1 MKNFYLQASRGFTLI
16 ELLVTMAIFINV
28 ITIATGAL
36 YSAQAVNTRL
46 EQTQVVLDGVNLAT
60 EVIVRDIRYGSNFY
74 CDNSPSVPSPVPTL
88 RKSCPFGTGGG
99 NILVFK
105 PTTALAGTTNQNAD
119 RVAYYLSNGIL
130 YKNEYPSGGPV
141 RTYQIT
147 ASNVAVGTL
156 AFYATGLNSS
166 FGSPSVDYGSVSDT
180 NQPLI
185 TLVISG
191 VTIPQKKSTPAVA
204 FSLQTS
210 ASSRTLDR

>member
-1 MKNFYLQASRGFTLI
+1 MKHFFPQSLSGFTLI

-36 YSAQAVNTRL
+36 YSAQHVNVLL
-46 EQTQVVLDGVNLAT
+46 EQTQTVLDGVNLAS
-60 EVIVRDIRYGSNFY
+60 EVIVRDIRYGTNFY
-74 CDNSPSVPSPVPTL
+74 CDNSLSVPTPVPTL
-88 RKSCPFGTGGG
+88 RKSCPYSTGGG

-105 PTTALAGTTNQNAD
+105 PMIALTGSTDASKD
-119 RVAYYLSNGIL
+119 RVAYYLANGIL
-130 YKNEYPSGGPV
+130 YKNEYPFGAPM

-147 ASNVAVGTL
+147 SSDVTIGTL
-156 AFYATGLNSS
+156 AFYATGTNSS
-166 FGSPSVDYGSVSDT
+166 LGDPSIDYGSVSDN

-185 TLVISG
+185 TIVISG
-191 VTIPQKKSTPAVA
+191 VTIPKKINVQAVT

>member
-1 MKNFYLQASRGFTLI
+1 MKKNSFKFIKGFTLI

-46 EQTQVVLDGVNLAT
+46 EQTQTVLDGVNLAT

-74 CDNSPSVPSPVPTL
+74 CDNSLSVPTPVPTL
-88 RKSCPFGTGGG
+88 RKSCPYASGGG

-105 PTTALAGTTNQNAD
+105 PTTPLVGSTDPTAD

-130 YKNEYPSGGPV
+130 YKNEYPSGGTMK
-141 RTYQIT
+141 TYQIT
-147 ASNVAVGTL
+147 ASNVSIGTL

-166 FGSPSVDYGSVSDT
+166 LGSPSVDYASTADN

-185 TLVISG
+185 TLIISG
-191 VTIPQKKSTPAVA
+191 VTIPQKKSVQPVT
-204 FSLQTS
+204 FSLETS
-210 ASSRTLDR
+210 ASSRTLDK